1 LPEGRSSRRI
11 YVQTFG
17 DENIEEDTMNEQR
30 VRETLFAILMVVGVV
45 PLVFIAMLEVE
56 RVMDV
61 FFVMVGMCVF
71 ALIEQ
76 TLDYY
81 LKYVR

>member
-1 LPEGRSSRRI
+1 
-11 YVQTFG
+11 
-17 DENIEEDTMNEQR
+17 MNEQR
-30 VRETLFAILMVVGVV
+30 VRETLLTILMVVGVV

-76 TLDYY
+76 TLGYY